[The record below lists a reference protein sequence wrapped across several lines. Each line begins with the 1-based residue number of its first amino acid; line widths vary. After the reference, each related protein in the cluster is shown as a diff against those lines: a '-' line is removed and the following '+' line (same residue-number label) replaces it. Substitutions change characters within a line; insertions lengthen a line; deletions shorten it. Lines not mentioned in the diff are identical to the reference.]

1 MIVYSVKINI
11 RKIVEEEWLIWM
23 KNVHIKEV
31 MSTNYFSDW
40 KIYKIIIPESLDNE
54 SSYIIEYL
62 TDSLEKY
69 EAYVKNESRRLQED
83 HIKKFGGKFTA
94 SRSVMEIIP

>member
-83 HIKKFGGKFTA
+83 HKIFFGGKFTA
-94 SRSVMEIIP
+94 SRSVMEIVP